1 MKINEDMINILPILL
16 KSLANGES
24 LNIASLHARYE
35 IPERTLR
42 ENIKKNLLPLFPDD
56 IAYDHKTKNYYA
68 KRNFLS
74 DTLLSAEELVT
85 IKLLENHSDTLGRRF
100 NIASKRLFNR
110 FKRRASLNI
119 FKKTKMEKIGK
130 DDEGKLA
137 IIKNAI
143 SSKAVL
149 ACRYGGKERIIHP
162 LKIVMLEGYWYLF
175 LWDAKDNIIKTFHLK
190 TIEALDAT
198 GEQFEQPH
206 TNILEKLDGA
216 INAYFKDAPP
226 IDVELLIHKKVLRY
240 FERQPLSP
248 SQILSPTNDP
258 NYTKLEI
265 RITDEMEIIPTIQQF
280 LPYVKAVEPQ
290 TLCERIEEN
299 LQNYSKTDLI

>member
-16 KSLANGES
+16 KNLANGVS
-24 LNIASLHARYE
+24 LNVASLHAQYA
-35 IPERTLR
+35 IPERTIR
-42 ENIKKNLLPLFPDD
+42 ENIKKNLIPLFPDD
-56 IAYDHKTKNYYA
+56 IEYDNKTKNYYA

-85 IKLLENHSDTLGRRF
+85 IKLLENHSDTLGKRF
-100 NIASKRLFNR
+100 NISSKRLFNR
-110 FKRRASLNI
+110 FRKRASLSI
-119 FKKTKMEKIGK
+119 FKKTKMEKIGR

-143 SSKAVL
+143 LSKAVL
-149 ACRYGGKERIIHP
+149 TCRYSGKARIIHP

-175 LWDAKDNIIKTFHLK
+175 LWDVKDNILKKFHLK

-248 SQILSPTNDP
+248 SQILSPTNDS

-280 LPYVKAVEPQ
+280 LPYVKAVEPAS
-290 TLCERIEEN
+290 LSARIEKN
-299 LQNYSKTDLI
+299 LQNYSIIDLN

>member
-1 MKINEDMINILPILL
+1 MINILPVLL

-24 LNIASLHARYE
+24 LNIAFLHEQYE

-42 ENIKKNLLPLFPDD
+42 ENIKKNLLPLFPED

-100 NIASKRLFNR
+100 SIASTRLFNR
-110 FKRRASLNI
+110 FKRRASLSI

-143 SSKAVL
+143 LAKDVL
-149 ACRYGGKERIIHP
+149 ACCYGGKVRVIHP

-175 LWDAKDNIIKTFHLK
+175 LWDAKDGIIKKFHLK
-190 TIEALDAT
+190 SIEALDVI
-198 GEQFEQPH
+198 GEQFELPH

-216 INAYFKDAPP
+216 INAYFKDAEP

-248 SQILSPTNDP
+248 SQRLSPTNDP
-258 NYTKLEI
+258 DYTKLEI
-265 RITDEMEIIPTIQQF
+265 RVTDEMEIIPTIQQF
-280 LPYVKAVEPQ
+280 LPYVKAIEPQ
-290 TLCERIEEN
+290 TLCDTIEEN
-299 LQNYSKTDLI
+299 LKNYSITDLN